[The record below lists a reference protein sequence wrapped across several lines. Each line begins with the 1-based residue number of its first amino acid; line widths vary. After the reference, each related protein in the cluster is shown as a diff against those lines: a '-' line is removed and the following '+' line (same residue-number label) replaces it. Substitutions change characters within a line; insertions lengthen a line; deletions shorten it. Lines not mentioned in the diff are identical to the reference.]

1 MPLQTAP
8 EQLYVKSIRLGRHK
22 IGLPGNRL
30 HRRLLGGALVAGGLV
45 GFLPI
50 VGFWMV
56 PAGLVV
62 LSVDSAPIRRFR
74 RKSTV
79 KVRAGLKRRWP
90 KIAEKIGFTLGGK
103 YNARG

>member
-1 MPLQTAP
+1 MA
-8 EQLYVKSIRLGRHK
+8 SIKFGRHRV
-22 IGLPGNRL
+22 GLPGRRL
-30 HRRLLGGALVAGGLV
+30 HRRILGGALVAGGVV

-56 PAGLVV
+56 PAGLLV

-79 KVRAGLKRRWP
+79 GAGAWLKRRYP
-90 KIAEKIGFTLGGK
+90 GVAEKIGFTINDK
-103 YNARG
+103 PPRGR

>member
-1 MPLQTAP
+1 
-8 EQLYVKSIRLGRHK
+8 V
-22 IGLPGNRL
+22 GLPKQRL

-45 GFLPI
+45 GFLPV

-56 PAGLVV
+56 PAGLIV

-79 KVRAGLKRRWP
+79 SSGAWLKRRYP
-90 KIAEKIGFTLGGK
+90 GLATKLGFTINGQNSGAK
-103 YNARG
+103 

>member
-1 MPLQTAP
+1 MA
-8 EQLYVKSIRLGRHK
+8 SIKFGRHRV
-22 IGLPGNRL
+22 GLPGRRL
-30 HRRLLGGALVAGGLV
+30 HRRILGGALVAGGLV

-74 RKSTV
+74 RKYTV
-79 KVRAGLKRRWP
+79 GVGTWLKRRYP
-90 KIAEKIGFTLGGK
+90 GVASKLGFSLNGKAEG
-103 YNARG
+103 AS

>member
-1 MPLQTAP
+1 MNH
-8 EQLYVKSIRLGRHK
+8 IRLGRHK
-22 IGLPGNRL
+22 IGLPGSRL

-79 KVRAGLKRRWP
+79 KVGSSLKRRWP
-90 KIAEKIGFTLGGK
+90 KVAETIGFTLNGK
-103 YNARG
+103 SNGRR